1 MRFVVLGAGAVGGV
15 VGGRLAESGHDVT
28 LIARGA
34 HLEEIRRRGLVV
46 RSPAGDRTLPLAAEA
61 DPEAARVGAGDVVL
75 LAVKSQDTHGALQML
90 AAACPATVPV
100 VCLQNG
106 VANERAALRR
116 FANVYAVPVMLPS
129 FHLEPGV
136 VAAKSAPTTGI
147 LDVGRYPRGI
157 DDTARQVAAAFS
169 GATFSAEAR
178 ADVMRMKYSKLVMNL
193 ANAVQALFGEQE
205 GAEVIIGRARREGRA
220 CLTAAG
226 VDVASPEEDR
236 ARRGDHITVRPVDGE
251 AGRGGSTWQSLA
263 RAAGSVEVDHLN
275 GEIVLLGRLHGVAT
289 PVNAEL
295 QRWANDAARRLQPP
309 GVADLD
315 EFLAR
320 VAEPSRS

>member
-15 VGGRLAESGHDVT
+15 VGARLAESGHDVT

-46 RSPAGDRTLPLAAEA
+46 RSPDREVTLQLPAVP
-61 DPEAARVGAGDVVL
+61 DPAAARISAGDVVL
-75 LAVKSQDTHGALQML
+75 LAVKSQDTHAALQML
-90 AAACPATVPV
+90 ASACPATVPV
-100 VCLQNG
+100 VCVQNG

-129 FHLEPGV
+129 LHLEPGV
-136 VAAKSAPTTGI
+136 VGAKSAPTTGI

-157 DDTARQVAAAFS
+157 DDTAEKVAAAFA

-178 ADVMRMKYSKLVMNL
+178 ADVMRMKYAKLLMNL

-205 GAEVIIGRARREGRA
+205 GTHEIIGRARREGRA
-220 CLTAAG
+220 CLSAAG
-226 VDVASPEEDR
+226 LDVASPEEDR
-236 ARRGDHITVRPVDGE
+236 ARRGGHITIRPLDGE
-251 AGRGGSTWQSLA
+251 DRRGGSTWQSLA
-263 RAAGSVEVDHLN
+263 RGAGSVEVDHLN

-289 PVNAEL
+289 PVNAAL
-295 QRWANDAARRLQPP
+295 QRWTNDAARRLQPP

-315 EFLAR
+315 EFVAR
-320 VAEPSRS
+320 VEAPSPS